1 MLIIFAFTFQWERYQ
16 MFLLPWMWSMIS
28 WPWNLHHWTWGNV
41 SIYNHPYMKKL
52 SHKINTSIIHFFL
65 QTLGPLIVHTSTSTS
80 KPSIA
85 LFVFVYSKKEKKG
98 NASSLCFSC
107 MLMPQVIPLL
117 SVDSLSFLHVITM
130 FCGTDTYLW
139 NIRRI
144 SSTFCMLWSRRPHE
158 VHRCITWLAMGQ
170 ILSLLKR
177 VMMRTL
183 FGFLIILI

>member
-85 LFVFVYSKKEKKG
+85 LFVFVYSKKKKKRQCI
-98 NASSLCFSC
+98 L
-107 MLMPQVIPLL
+107 LMFFIY
-117 SVDSLSFLHVITM
+117 VDATSNTSFIRRLTFISTRNNNVLWDWHLFVEYSPNILHLLHVVIT
-130 FCGTDTYLW
+130 
-139 NIRRI
+139 
-144 SSTFCMLWSRRPHE
+144 
-158 VHRCITWLAMGQ
+158 
-170 ILSLLKR
+170 
-177 VMMRTL
+177 
-183 FGFLIILI
+183 